1 MNKKELMEIALLHFE
16 KSYNYE
22 QLMDGD
28 DLYNATSE
36 EKEICGEFWLEC
48 RAIGGTAFEKKIKEL
63 NNTTKG

>member
-1 MNKKELMEIALLHFE
+1 MSKKELMEIALLYVE
-16 KSYNYE
+16 KDYSYE

-48 RAIGGTAFEKKIKEL
+48 RAIGGTAFEKKIRDIKIVK
-63 NNTTKG
+63 N